1 MYGGGAGEGEGEFSW
16 ESTGQSRFVRKKNLS
31 FRVRKAIS
39 FPTLTH
45 LGCNH
50 CHPNLCASKTRR
62 VRGCTQF
69 GHRCPRLQC
78 NSLEQSHREKRK
90 ELPGKNKLEV
100 SQCPLVFCMT
110 QQWQTGGPS

>member
-1 MYGGGAGEGEGEFSW
+1 MFGGGEGEGELSW
-16 ESTGQSRFVRKKNLS
+16 ESTGQSRFARKKNLS

-50 CHPNLCASKTRR
+50 CHSNLCASKMRR
-62 VRGCTQF
+62 VRGTRGCAQL

-78 NSLEQSHREKRK
+78 NSLEQSQSHREKRK
-90 ELPGKNKLEV
+90 ELPAKNKLEV

-110 QQWQTGGPS
+110 RQ